1 MSCPE
6 SATFIPAVVECD
18 TADDSDGDGDV
29 EGVQTD
35 TAGDVASSASASQ
48 VPEGFDR
55 IDKRLRLSNLS
66 SLSRYKVK

>member
-18 TADDSDGDGDV
+18 TADDSDGDD